1 MTDAQAAAAEA
12 APAEAAALVAG
23 ERVFLRRVEPADAA
37 EFIRLV
43 RESAG
48 LHHPW
53 MELPNTAGEFAT
65 YLGRFGSSKVN
76 IGLNVCER
84 GTGAIVGGINMNNVV
99 HGRFLNAALG
109 YWAFAGTA
117 GRGYLSEG
125 LQLVMRYAFGHL
137 GLHRLEANIQPG
149 NTASIRLVRR
159 NGFRYEGT
167 SPDYLFIDGAWRDHE
182 RWAITAE
189 LAAAAT
195 PGETSRG

>member
-1 MTDAQAAAAEA
+1 MTG
-12 APAEAAALVAG
+12 ALVTG
-23 ERVFLRRVEPADAA
+23 ERVYLRRIEAGDEA
-37 EFIRLV
+37 EFTRLV

-48 LHHPW
+48 LHYPW
-53 MELPNTAGEFAT
+53 MELPATAGEFAT
-65 YLGRFGSSKVN
+65 YIARFESEVN

-84 GTGAIVGGINMNNVV
+84 GSGAVVGGVNMNNIV
-99 HGRFLNAALG
+99 HGRFLNAYLG

-125 LQLVMRYAFGHL
+125 LRLVMRYAFGQL

-149 NTASIRLVRR
+149 NTASIRLVKR

-167 SPDYLFIDGAWRDHE
+167 SPDYLFIGGAWRDHE

-189 LAAAAT
+189 MVEPTAGGTL
-195 PGETSRG
+195 PETQEGA

>member
-1 MTDAQAAAAEA
+1 MTDAQPSPAAAAA
-12 APAEAAALVAG
+12 AGVLVAG
-23 ERVFLRRVEPADAA
+23 ERVFLRRVEAADLA
-37 EFIRLV
+37 EFTRLV

-53 MELPNTAGEFAT
+53 MELPATAGAFAA
-65 YLGRFGSSKVN
+65 YLSRFETSKVN

-84 GTGAIVGGINMNNVV
+84 GTGAIVGGINMNNIV

-109 YWAFAGTA
+109 YWAFAGAA

-125 LQLVMRYAFGHL
+125 LKLVMRYAFGDL

-149 NTASIRLVRR
+149 NTASIRLVKR

-182 RWAITAE
+182 RWAITTEMAD
-189 LAAAAT
+189 AAT
-195 PGETSRG
+195 GS